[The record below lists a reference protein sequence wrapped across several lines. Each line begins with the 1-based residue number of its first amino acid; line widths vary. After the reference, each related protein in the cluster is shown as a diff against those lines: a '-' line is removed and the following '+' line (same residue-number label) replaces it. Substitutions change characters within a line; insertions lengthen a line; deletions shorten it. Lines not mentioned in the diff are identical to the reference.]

1 MFICGT
7 KCKFTRSLLEVEL
20 YRSMNDVGPSYIC
33 TFFFGFDATKQS
45 PQSKNVYVGSG
56 IFHNSPF
63 YPVGLCTDGD
73 HVTLLSVSIVHKLG
87 LLVTYSLQILIDLRL
102 RDII

>member
-1 MFICGT
+1 
-7 KCKFTRSLLEVEL
+7 
-20 YRSMNDVGPSYIC
+20 MNDVGPSYIC